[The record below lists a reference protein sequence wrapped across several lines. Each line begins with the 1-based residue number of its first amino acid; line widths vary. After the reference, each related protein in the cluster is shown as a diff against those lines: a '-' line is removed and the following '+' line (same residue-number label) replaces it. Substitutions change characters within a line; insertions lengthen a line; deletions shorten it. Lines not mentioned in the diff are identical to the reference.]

1 MTYFSVL
8 DWILCGVGVV
18 LVIFLLVLVKQ
29 ILSLRR
35 VVPTNEVH
43 TVRRGNKTLIYGADV
58 YDGKNISSGNT
69 YYKWPTWLPFL
80 GVSVNILPLSVFDI
94 RLNNYPGYDKNRF
107 QLQISG
113 ISYQ

>member
-58 YDGKNISSGNT
+58 YDGKTFHPETRTTNG
-69 YYKWPTWLPFL
+69 LP
-80 GVSVNILPLSVFDI
+80 GCHSWE
-94 RLNNYPGYDKNRF
+94 F
-107 QLQISG
+107 Q
-113 ISYQ
+113 